1 MTVFALDQ
9 LILSGQDILSIL
21 VTQLTKDVDLLCV

>member
-21 VTQLTKDVDLLCV
+21 VTKLTKDVDLLCV